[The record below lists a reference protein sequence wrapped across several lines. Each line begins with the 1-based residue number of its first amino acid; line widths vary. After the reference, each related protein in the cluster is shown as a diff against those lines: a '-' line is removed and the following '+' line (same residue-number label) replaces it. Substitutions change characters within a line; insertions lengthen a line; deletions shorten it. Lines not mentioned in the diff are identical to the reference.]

1 MTAPTTGGNGV
12 IATTARP
19 ASRSPGN
26 GVMVVTIMGRATNPP
41 TASCSGFIAGVA
53 GVRGEVVAAV
63 PLLDHGD
70 RAVVGIVDGVE
81 PAAPLLVDGGDG
93 GAQRVDE
100 LGGAP
105 FGGVEDGGDDDGHGC
120 SWSVEGVGGRFTMR

>member
-1 MTAPTTGGNGV
+1 
-12 IATTARP
+12 
-19 ASRSPGN
+19 
-26 GVMVVTIMGRATNPP
+26 MVVTVVGRATN
-41 TASCSGFIAGVA
+41 TADRVLKRLHRRAAGM
-53 GVRGEVVAAV
+53 RGEVVAAV

-70 RAVVGIVDGVE
+70 RAVLGVVDGVE

-120 SWSVEGVGGRFTMR
+120 SWARKGQKGRFTMR